1 MTPDVHTF
9 SGDDL
14 GEKQMPSNPV
24 TWKAH
29 KTGRE
34 AAPGLA
40 RPGVGRVGKTGLS
53 RGRARRGLDRAPG
66 GGGGCA
72 RIGGYA
78 RGRRAPCGRGAG
90 AGAAIAGPDG

>member
-9 SGDDL
+9 AGDDL

-40 RPGVGRVGKTGLS
+40 LPGVGRVGKTGHS
-53 RGRARRGLDRAPG
+53 RGRGRRGLDGAPPG
-66 GGGGCA
+66 
-72 RIGGYA
+72 
-78 RGRRAPCGRGAG
+78 
-90 AGAAIAGPDG
+90 